1 MMRRALEFGWP
12 TLLVAAACVG
22 LTAANWLRVSP
33 AICGAALVAALIVA
47 AQAAG
52 PWRVAFLGVGLLAV
66 GVWWG
71 GLRLESLDHSVLRAR
86 IGEAGDAVVT
96 VTGPARRARY
106 ALRVTGDV
114 SRFAGEKL
122 HESVLLELLR
132 DRAPPQGAVIE
143 LRARPVEPRGP
154 ETGFDERGWLARR
167 GVHVVLRGGPFRVV
181 GRRGGIGGVA
191 DRLRAGIA
199 AALASGTT
207 GERRGLLEGVVLGDE
222 TNLDQG
228 LRDDFKASGLF
239 HLLAV
244 SGQNVAFIVAGVL
257 GLAWLFGI
265 PRLAAEAVA
274 LTSIGA
280 YTLAVGW
287 QPSVV
292 RAAIAGGLASL
303 AWLASRPRDRWHF
316 MAVGALILLAW
327 TPMTLFD
334 PGFQLSFAAV
344 AAIFVGVPWLDTRLE
359 RLPGPVALPRALR
372 LSLAV
377 SIACGVATAPILWL
391 DFQRVPVWTVLANAM
406 AEPAVAP
413 LLGLGLVAA
422 IVSPILPSAAVAL
435 SWLAGWPAAWIAF
448 SARFVAGLPF
458 ASSSSPWVVVGIATA
473 VTGGLALRRLS
484 PWRRRLPITILAAAA
499 LVASAW
505 WLTKPPHIR
514 QPPAGLRVTFLDVGQ
529 GDAELLE
536 VKEGAV
542 LVDTGP
548 PEGKVDRQLAKMGV
562 HALEAVVLTHPH
574 RDHVGGVPGLLAHVK
589 VGEIFD
595 PEQPAPGFDEKAA
608 IRAAREHRVQIISA
622 REGDEYRVGGLRLR
636 ILWPDRGGLR
646 GEDPHDHAVVILASY
661 GATDILLTA
670 DAESNITSRLPLTA
684 VEVLKVAHH
693 GSVDTGLADELR
705 ILRPRI
711 AVIEVGAH
719 NDYGHPRAETLS
731 TLRAF
736 PGLTVYRTDQNGRV
750 TLESDGRTISVHAQR
765 GVGSRG

>member
-1 MMRRALEFGWP
+1 MIRRTLEFGWP

-22 LTAANWLRVSP
+22 LAAANWVRMSP
-33 AICGAALVAALIVA
+33 PICGVALVAALVVA
-47 AQAAG
+47 ARASG
-52 PWRVAFLGVGLLAV
+52 PRRVALLGVGLLAV
-66 GVWWG
+66 GLWWG
-71 GLRLESLDHSVLRAR
+71 GLRLESLDHSVLRTR

-106 ALRVTGDV
+106 ALRVSGDV
-114 SRFAGEKL
+114 SRFAGQEL
-122 HESVLLELLR
+122 HESVLLELPR
-132 DRAPPQGAVIE
+132 DRAPPEGAVIE
-143 LRARPVEPRGP
+143 LRARPVEPREP

-167 GVHVVLRGGPFRVV
+167 GVHVVLRGGPFQIV

-222 TNLDQG
+222 TNLDAG
-228 LRDDFKASGLF
+228 LRDDFKASGLY

-274 LTSIGA
+274 FASIGA

-292 RAAIAGGLASL
+292 RAAVAGGLASL

-316 MAVGALILLAW
+316 MAVGALILFAW

-344 AAIFVGVPWLDTRLE
+344 AAIFFGVPWLDTRLE

-406 AEPAVAP
+406 AEPAVGP

-448 SARFVAGLPF
+448 SAHFIAQLPL
-458 ASSSSPWVVVGIATA
+458 ASSSSPWVLAVGAIAIGVVLG
-473 VTGGLALRRLS
+473 LRRLS
-484 PWRRRLPITILAAAA
+484 PRRRRLPVTILAATA
-499 LVASAW
+499 LVATAW
-505 WLTKPPHIR
+505 WLTEPPHTR

-562 HALEAVVLTHPH
+562 RALQAVILTHPH
-574 RDHVGGVPGLLAHVK
+574 RDHVGGVPALLAHLR
-589 VGEIFD
+589 VGELLD

-608 IRAAREHRVQIISA
+608 IRAAREHRVRIVPA
-622 REGDEYRVGGLRLR
+622 REGDEYRIGGLRLR
-636 ILWPDRGGLR
+636 ILWPDRGGLH

-693 GSVDTGLADELR
+693 GSVDSGLADELR
-705 ILRPRI
+705 VLRPRI
-711 AVIEVGAH
+711 AVIEVGVR
-719 NDYGHPRAETLS
+719 NDYGHPRAETLA

-736 PGLTVYRTDQNGRV
+736 PGLSLYRTDENGRV
-750 TLESDGRTISVHAQR
+750 TLESDGRTITVHAQR
-765 GVGSRG
+765 GVGSQG